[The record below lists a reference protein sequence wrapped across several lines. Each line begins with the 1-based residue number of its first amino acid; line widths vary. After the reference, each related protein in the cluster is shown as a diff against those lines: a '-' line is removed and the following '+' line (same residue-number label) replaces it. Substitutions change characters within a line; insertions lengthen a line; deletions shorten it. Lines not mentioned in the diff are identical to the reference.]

1 MSKKEKWDSEVATYL
16 ASLAATDK
24 TVQEGMYSA
33 LKSRL
38 GIQMQEMHGGTMN
51 GQGVRI
57 FYSKRQEIME
67 GLRKMQLFS
76 IQGEPR
82 PLFGAEDKT
91 WLDNISKLL
100 DKVAEISGLASA
112 YRPLC
117 KHEVLTL
124 RKRCYDYGDF
134 FPVAF
139 GKTVTNKG
147 HGVCHHLWRYNE
159 IWAPRGQSSGL
170 HVEQFA
176 EAVHQMVKRI
186 KKNFMNQPRKERTEA
201 IFRELQVHTRVQRGR
216 KEFASKEK
224 ENE

>member
-1 MSKKEKWDSEVATYL
+1 MHLNPVA
-16 ASLAATDK
+16 
-24 TVQEGMYSA
+24 
-33 LKSRL
+33 
-38 GIQMQEMHGGTMN
+38 
-51 GQGVRI
+51 
-57 FYSKRQEIME
+57 
-67 GLRKMQLFS
+67 
-76 IQGEPR
+76 
-82 PLFGAEDKT
+82 
-91 WLDNISKLL
+91 KLL
-100 DKVAEISGLASA
+100 DKVAEISELASA

-186 KKNFMNQPRKERTEA
+186 KKDFMNQQGKRGLKQSSVSCRCTLEYNEA
-201 IFRELQVHTRVQRGR
+201 QRSLHQNKKKKNELRSEQLDW
-216 KEFASKEK
+216 KSSK
-224 ENE
+224 